1 MIRDIFRSGATGP
14 GAAWAARFLLGMGA
28 AFPAFAAA
36 AAAAVQ
42 DPFAPNGTGIAQ
54 VREIT
59 QRLAKSMGDVPFDIE
74 RVALAQIKTDPREFD
89 AGMSRYIQA
98 QVEETFRKEGRRT
111 VVTSPELKTFRV
123 VATDSSFR
131 FTNTLGNVDELWKLG
146 DKLRVHGFIEGS
158 CSKSEDN
165 DVILNLKLF
174 RHKTGEVVWS
184 GSFVAGPNQKQSDL
198 FELDYSVSS
207 SIRRLAI
214 KEAVFPDAGV
224 LDTVTGLARN
234 DTLSSLGLTQYAL
247 EASVSEVVTSD
258 KWLVFSVAVGYGFA
272 SGIHLDDSVEY
283 SYNLQTVKF
292 GVEMMGIFFR
302 KQNPDLGYW
311 LGAYAGYQEM
321 IPFLF
326 RGHISTLTLGYRSR
340 VSRHFTLGGGL
351 NFVLLDTTLK
361 GVGAANLD
369 QKFTLE
375 PVAYEL
381 TFLHYTF

>member
-1 MIRDIFRSGATGP
+1 MIRATLRAAAFN
-14 GAAWAARFLLGMGA
+14 GAAALLA
-28 AFPAFAAA
+28 LSAPSASAEAIS
-36 AAAAVQ
+36 
-42 DPFAPNGTGIAQ
+42 DPFAPTGTGIAQ
-54 VREIT
+54 IREIT
-59 QRLAKSMGDVPFDIE
+59 ARLSKSMGDVPFDIE

-98 QVEETFRKEGRRT
+98 QVEETFRKEGRKT

-158 CSKSEDN
+158 CSKSADN

-184 GSFVAGPNQKQSDL
+184 GSFVAGPNEKKSDL
-198 FELDYSVSS
+198 LELDYSVSS
-207 SIRRLAI
+207 SIRRLSI
-214 KEAVFPDAGV
+214 REAVFPDAES
-224 LDTVTGLARN
+224 LDTATGLARN
-234 DTLSSLGLTQYAL
+234 DTLASLALTQYAM
-247 EASVSEVVTSD
+247 EATVSEVVTPD
-258 KWLVFSVAVGYGFA
+258 KWLLFSVTLGYGYA

-283 SYNLQTVKF
+283 SYSLQTVKF

-302 KQNPDLGYW
+302 KSNPDLGYW
-311 LGAYAGYQEM
+311 LGAYVGYQEM
-321 IPFLF
+321 LPFFF
-326 RGHISTLTLGYRSR
+326 RGHVSALTLGYRSR

-351 NFVLLDTTLK
+351 NFVLFDTELK
-361 GVGAANLD
+361 GVGAKNVD